1 MYPPDCILAPRSCQ
15 ALPPKGRLW
24 PSDDDDH
31 DNGDGDDN
39 HDGDDG
45 DDDDTADNRVLGN
58 HQFGSV
64 GPAPSTDTPT
74 TTIEFFS
81 QCDRHVFHIMCSL
94 PM

>member
-1 MYPPDCILAPRSCQ
+1 MHTT
-15 ALPPKGRLW
+15 RLYG
-24 PSDDDDH
+24 DGDDDH
-31 DNGDGDDN
+31 DKDDGDAD

-64 GPAPSTDTPT
+64 SPAPSTDTPT

-81 QCDRHVFHIMCSL
+81 QYDRPVFHIMCSM